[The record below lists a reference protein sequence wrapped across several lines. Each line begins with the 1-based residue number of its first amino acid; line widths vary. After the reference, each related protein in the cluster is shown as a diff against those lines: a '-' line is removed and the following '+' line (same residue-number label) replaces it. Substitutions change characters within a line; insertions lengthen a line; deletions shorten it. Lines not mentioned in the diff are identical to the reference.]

1 MENFKRETCAAISA
15 SSCFSCFINW
25 GNCNVPVLICVNLQ
39 ICPFCTNQ
47 YINIFIILFLF
58 FLFIII
64 QVIWALK
71 DANIM

>member
-1 MENFKRETCAAISA
+1 MEWKILKEKRVPRFLPLPVSRVLLIE
-15 SSCFSCFINW
+15 
-25 GNCNVPVLICVNLQ
+25 NCNVPVLICVNLQ

-64 QVIWALK
+64 QVI
-71 DANIM
+71 